1 MGIFEYIFQQIF
13 INFIGNNIYYLF
25 RKIIGDKR
33 SYKEIQDQTEG
44 FMKFWTGSFTMIL
57 IVIFLVKC
65 TS

>member
-13 INFIGNNIYYLF
+13 MNIIGNGIYYLL

-44 FMKFWTGSFTMIL
+44 YIKFFTG
-57 IVIFLVKC
+57 VIFVFIIIVLMKKFIK
-65 TS
+65 